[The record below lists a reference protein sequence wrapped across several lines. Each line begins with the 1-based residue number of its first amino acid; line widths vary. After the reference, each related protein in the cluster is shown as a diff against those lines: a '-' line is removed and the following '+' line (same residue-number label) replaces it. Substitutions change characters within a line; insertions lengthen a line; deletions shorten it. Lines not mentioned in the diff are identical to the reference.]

1 MSLVNDMLRDLEQ
14 RNEKPAQVPGNT
26 PQVKAAQYV
35 EEPETSAVSH
45 TRIVLWLIGLV
56 AIGATLWLLWQDYSK
71 KQAAQPLVIKSGD
84 IKPEENLLKEEVAS
98 ATSQN
103 IKEPVPE
110 VVAVKG
116 ANENSTI
123 AVETIPEKVSI
134 DKVRWSGT
142 DAGGDLV
149 VTLSDA
155 ADIQLVSQDERVITV
170 SFEEVAMTAPL
181 PMISSSLIHRLD
193 VNRDDERILLTL
205 TATQPS
211 RFAFRVQQSPT
222 TLILGVLPDQ
232 RFIARQELVK
242 SVETVVEVPK
252 QVAPVASAE
261 SDLESVVPVKASS
274 FEVDPKSEKPVE
286 KPEPKPVTKAKRE
299 LSDKQVAARARK
311 LLNQADLEAAEQLL
325 RNRITLHPQHSV
337 EARGLL
343 ATLMLSTGNL
353 SQAKE
358 LISNSLDLYPRDTGL
373 RKLQS
378 RLLISEGESSQAVS
392 ILQRNT
398 PTIAKDPEY
407 YELLASAYQ
416 QAGEYER
423 SAKTYYQLLQHSR
436 DIPRWWIGMGYALEQ
451 NRHYAEARDAYLSAL
466 KVVGIEASLKSYA
479 EQRAKALLG
488 R

>member
-35 EEPETSAVSH
+35 EEPETSAVSP
-45 TRIVLWLIGLV
+45 TRIVLWLIGIV

-71 KQAAQPLVIKSGD
+71 KQAAQPLVIKAGD
-84 IKPEENLLKEEVAS
+84 SKPEEKLAKKQIVAPV
-98 ATSQN
+98 TPTN
-103 IKEPVPE
+103 IKEPAPE
-110 VVAVKG
+110 VAVN
-116 ANENSTI
+116 AVNENTNI
-123 AVETIPEKVSI
+123 AAEVIPGKVSI

-142 DAGGDLV
+142 DSGGDLV
-149 VTLSDA
+149 VTLSAA

-170 SFEEVAMTAPL
+170 SFEKVAMTAPL
-181 PMISSSLIHRLD
+181 PMISSSLVQRLD

-232 RFIARQELVK
+232 RFIARQDPVK
-242 SVETVVEVPK
+242 SVATVVETPK
-252 QVAPVASAE
+252 KVTPVASTK
-261 SDLESVVPVKASS
+261 SDLELTTPVKASS
-274 FEVDPKSEKPVE
+274 VAVDPESETPVD

-325 RNRITLHPQHSV
+325 QNRIAKHPQTSA

-353 SQAKE
+353 SKAKE
-358 LISNSLDLYPRDTGL
+358 VITNSLAIHPQDGGL

-378 RLLISEGESSQAVS
+378 RLWIAEGKSAQVVS
-392 ILQRNT
+392 LLQQNT
-398 PTIAKDPEY
+398 PLLAKDPEY

-416 QAGEYER
+416 QVGDYER

-436 DIPRWWIGMGYALEQ
+436 EIPRWWVGMGYALEQ
-451 NRHYAEARDAYLSAL
+451 SRHYTEARDAYLSAL
-466 KVVGIEASLKSYA
+466 KVVGIEPSLKSYA